1 MNQGDAQWCIF
12 DFADLTYDEVVA
24 RSIIGCAAQ
33 PSTSSASRYKLQH
46 TNIDD
51 TSTTTIFV
59 ERNII
64 NH

>member
-33 PSTSSASRYKLQH
+33 PSSASRYKLQH
-46 TNIDD
+46 TNIND